1 MRYEEKLE
9 GHMGDNS
16 KTIFQLGLDSLGKI
30 AHPRK
35 HSADVDSKNR
45 ESQQFLKAFITS
57 LETSAALLGEKAPE
71 ELTLLID
78 ESKYSDPVSSEAT
91 KDIESKIAALAQ
103 DIATFEANSDTTIE
117 DLAGQAR
124 KLLAVRNAHLL
135 NSKHR

>member
-1 MRYEEKLE
+1 M
-9 GHMGDNS
+9 
-16 KTIFQLGLDSLGKI
+16 
-30 AHPRK
+30 
-35 HSADVDSKNR
+35 
-45 ESQQFLKAFITS
+45 
-57 LETSAALLGEKAPE
+57 LGEKAPE